1 MKSKKKKGS
10 SFVIVLFITAIIF
23 TTATTMIA
31 VVTNDY
37 KTRINQ
43 SKSLQNLYKSDANLD
58 YAYASIT
65 KNCQMASAIAA
76 NKVEDKY
83 KGYSDKDIKKEVI
96 NNDYKKFFI
105 EALTGI
111 TSSDKKSNL
120 SDGTNFSENKPIF
133 YGIENKYYADYSDSS
148 VILDTVTSI
157 PSKCW
162 KKIETEDDLSSNAKA
177 TIKVTDYSV
186 YYTDY
191 NDASVD
197 EDKQYSVEIKV
208 KSTFE
213 NKNKNKKKIS
223 YSLANKK
230 TIKTKFTIKAPDY
243 TGSRDKKSTKGKVDY
258 HSDVDSRAITADGD
272 MYVDGKDLNIDG
284 DIWIK
289 GDSAKNNE
297 RISYSKYYSG
307 IVLGKNSSENTNL
320 TVTGDICTPRTLTL
334 QNKASL
340 DSQSNI
346 YALNVYL
353 GALKFGEASSN
364 NNLKAVNV
372 YTNNDLTMNSET
384 SNIDI
389 SDTFYGINGYKDNAD
404 KTTNSTQSSSIIVNK
419 TDSKLKIS
427 KAFVMGVAYI
437 DAGNDNYQTGESVAI
452 KGNYKAYSTVLPSY
466 QGSVDLESID
476 SVKLIKAIKQEDGS
490 FANSS
495 EAKAKYFVDYYNSNN
510 TLANAGGVEI
520 DSLQATG
527 ASINKDGE
535 ANISGLSDDTENNVI
550 PNCRNKFAQAVFN
563 MEPINQK
570 NYQLQY
576 KDNYSKYSEIYVK
589 STTAKELSYT
599 EKQVSDLVNFKNFGC
614 ELYTQD
620 RINTGDDSKVESK
633 VYSLLLNG
641 SKDTDKVED
650 ITLCQEEKN
659 GKKVG
664 VIKVGNEEKY
674 VSSDENI
681 DCIIFTDSNV
691 KIEDNVKLN
700 GSIVATGNVTLKGD
714 NISIKYDSAV
724 IKATKLALADS
735 VDFNGVYSASSY
747 YYSEDGTLE
756 YGYSAKTLNKVA
768 FDADTY
774 VKEGL
779 WQLEK

>member
-37 KTRINQ
+37 KARINQ
-43 SKSLQNLYKSDANLD
+43 SKSLQNLYESDANLD

-148 VILDTVTSI
+148 VNLDTDTSI
-157 PSKCW
+157 PLKCW

-186 YYTDY
+186 YY

-213 NKNKNKKKIS
+213 NDKKTN

-230 TIKTKFTIKAPDY
+230 TIRTKFTIKAPDY
-243 TGSRDKKSTKGKVDY
+243 TGSTDKKSTKGEVDF

-272 MYVDGKDLNIDG
+272 MYVDGKKLNIDG

-289 GDSAKNNE
+289 GDSANKNNE

-307 IVLGKNSSENTNL
+307 IVLGYNSSEDTDL

-353 GALKFGEASSN
+353 GALKFGAASNN

-389 SDTFYGINGYKDNAD
+389 SNTFYGINGYKDNAD
-404 KTTNSTQSSSIIVNK
+404 KNTNSTQSSSIIVNR
-419 TDSKLKIS
+419 TDSKLKID

-437 DAGNDNYQTGESVAI
+437 DAGNDNYQTGESVAV
-452 KGNYKAYSTVLPSY
+452 KGNYEAYSTVLPSY
-466 QGSVDLESID
+466 QGSVELESID
-476 SVKLIKAIKQEDGS
+476 SVKLIKAINGD
-490 FANSS
+490 NSS

-510 TLANAGGVEI
+510 TANAGGVEI
-520 DSLQATG
+520 NSLQATG
-527 ASINKDGE
+527 ASVNKNGE
-535 ANISGLSDDTENNVI
+535 ASISGLSDDTEKNVI
-550 PNCRNKFAQAVFN
+550 SNCRNKYAQAVFN
-563 MEPINQK
+563 MEPINRK

-576 KDNYSKYSEIYVK
+576 KDNYSKYGEIYANCTK
-589 STTAKELSYT
+589 NLDYT

-614 ELYTQD
+614 ELYTKD
-620 RINTGDDSKVESK
+620 RINTGDDAKVESK

-641 SKDTDKVED
+641 SKDSDKVKD

-681 DCIIFTDSNV
+681 NCIIFTDSNV

-714 NISIKYDSAV
+714 NISIKYDSAI

-735 VDFNGVYSASSY
+735 VNFNGVYSANSY
-747 YYSEDGTLE
+747 YHSEDGTLE

>member
-1 MKSKKKKGS
+1 MKSKKRKGS

-37 KTRINQ
+37 KTRVNQ
-43 SKSLQNLYKSDANLD
+43 SKSLQNLYESDANLD
-58 YAYASIT
+58 YASASIT
-65 KNCQMASAIAA
+65 KNCQMAAAIAA

-83 KGYSDKDIKKEVI
+83 HGYSEKDIDKEVI
-96 NNDYKKFFI
+96 NKDYKKFFI

-111 TSSDKKSNL
+111 SSKDVKTGL
-120 SDGTNFSENKPIF
+120 SDSVSFSESKPIF
-133 YGIENKYYADYSDSS
+133 YGIEDLSYDDYSDSS
-148 VILDTVTSI
+148 INLDSITSF
-157 PSKCW
+157 PGCW
-162 KKIETEDDLSSNAKA
+162 KKIDTKDDLSANSKA
-177 TIKVTDYSV
+177 TINITDYSI
-186 YYTDY
+186 YYETVDKP
-191 NDASVD
+191 NASP
-197 EDKQYSVEIKV
+197 YSVEIKV

-213 NKNKNKKKIS
+213 NTNTTS
-223 YSLANKK
+223 SSLANKK

-289 GDSAKNNE
+289 GDSSNKNNE

-307 IVLGKNSSENTNL
+307 IVLGYDSNNNTDL

-340 DSQSNI
+340 NSNNNI

-353 GALKFGEASSN
+353 GALKNGVASSN
-364 NNLKAVNV
+364 NQLNAVNV
-372 YTNNDLTMNSET
+372 YTNNDLTMNSEA
-384 SNIDI
+384 SNINI
-389 SDTFYGINGYKDNAD
+389 SNTFYGINGYKDNAD
-404 KTTNSTQSSSIIVNK
+404 KNTNSTQSSSIIVNK
-419 TDSKLKIS
+419 TNSKLQID

-476 SVKLIKAIKQEDGS
+476 STKLIKAINGDE
-490 FANSS
+490 SS
-495 EAKAKYFVDYYNSNN
+495 NAKAKYFVDYYNSNN
-510 TLANAGGVEI
+510 VANIGGVEI
-520 DSLQATG
+520 NSLQATG
-527 ASINKDGE
+527 ASVNKDGE
-535 ANISGLSDDTENNVI
+535 ASMSGLSDDTERNVI
-550 PNCRNKFAQAVFN
+550 PNCRNKYAQAVFN

-576 KDNYSKYSEIYVK
+576 KDDYSKYSKIYANCTK
-589 STTAKELSYT
+589 DLDYT
-599 EKQVSDLVNFKNFGC
+599 EKQVSDVVNFKNFGC

-641 SKDTDKVED
+641 SKDTDKVKD

-691 KIEDNVKLN
+691 KIEDNVKFN

-735 VDFNGVYSASSY
+735 VNFNGVYKSSSY
-747 YYSEDGTLE
+747 YYSEDAVVE
-756 YGYSAKTLNKVA
+756 FGYNAKTLNKVA

>member
-43 SKSLQNLYKSDANLD
+43 SKSLQNLYESDANLD

-111 TSSDKKSNL
+111 TSKDEKTNL
-120 SDGTNFSENKPIF
+120 SDGTNFFENKPIF
-133 YGIENKYYADYSDSS
+133 YGIENLFYADYSDSS

-162 KKIETEDDLSSNAKA
+162 RKIETKDDLSSNAKA
-177 TIKVTDYSV
+177 EINITDYSI
-186 YYTDY
+186 YYDEVDKA
-191 NDASVD
+191 NASP
-197 EDKQYSVEIKV
+197 YSVEIKV

-213 NKNKNKKKIS
+213 NDNEKKAS

-230 TIKTKFTIKAPDY
+230 TIRTKFTIKAPDY
-243 TGSRDKKSTKGKVDY
+243 TGSTDKRSTRGKVDY

-372 YTNNDLTMNSET
+372 YTNNDLTMNSDS

-389 SDTFYGINGYKDNAD
+389 SNTFYGINGYKDNAD
-404 KTTNSTQSSSIIVNK
+404 KNTNSTQSSSIIVNK
-419 TDSKLKIS
+419 TDSKLKID

-437 DAGNDNYQTGESVAI
+437 DAGNDNYQTGESVAV

-466 QGSVDLESID
+466 EGSVNLETID
-476 SVKLIKAIKQEDGS
+476 SVKLIEAINGD
-490 FANSS
+490 NSL

-510 TLANAGGVEI
+510 TIANAGGVEI
-520 DSLQATG
+520 NSLQATG
-527 ASINKDGE
+527 ASVNKDGTVNE
-535 ANISGLSDDTENNVI
+535 SNIKEDDYKNEQKCKVW
-550 PNCRNKFAQAVFN
+550 RRKYAQAVFN
-563 MEPINQK
+563 MEPMNLDDD
-570 NYQLQY
+570 QLQY
-576 KDNYSKYSEIYVK
+576 KDNLSKYSYIYDNCTK
-589 STTAKELSYT
+589 DLDYT
-599 EKQVSDLVNFKNFGC
+599 EKQVSDVVNFKNFGF

-641 SKDTDKVED
+641 SKDTDKVKD

-735 VDFNGVYSASSY
+735 VNFNGVYKSSSY
-747 YYSEDGTLE
+747 YSSEDAVVE
-756 YGYSAKTLNKVA
+756 FGYNAKTLNKVA